1 MTPAAESPASATPA
15 SPPAAARDGS
25 VRPDVGFTPEPTL
38 VHDRVIEWFEDNARP
53 LPWREPGCTP
63 WGVLVSEIML
73 QQTPVVRVLP
83 RWELWMK
90 RWPRPADLAAAPT
103 AEILTAWD
111 RLGYPRRALR
121 LQAAAAAM
129 VERHGGKVPS
139 AATELRAL
147 PGVGEYTAAAVAC
160 FAFQEPEVVVDTNI
174 RRVHARAFTGH
185 ALPGKTYTSAQ
196 RRLAQELMPTT
207 EHDGGATAC
216 AWNASAME
224 LGALICTAR
233 APQCQS
239 CPVADLCA
247 WRAAGSP
254 PPTAEQQTRG
264 QAWAGTDRQVRGAI
278 MAVLRTGQTVERTEL
293 LAGLALPEAAEEQRS
308 RCLDSLLRDGLAA
321 ADEGQISLPGGLG
334 ASAPVLAG
342 TAARDSAGSA

>member
-1 MTPAAESPASATPA
+1 MSPAAESPASTTHAQRPQDV
-15 SPPAAARDGS
+15 RDGS
-25 VRPDVGFTPEPTL
+25 TRPDLGFTPEPTL
-38 VHDRVIEWFEDNARP
+38 IHDRVIEWFEASARP
-53 LPWREPGCTP
+53 LPWREPDCTP
-63 WGVLVSEIML
+63 WGVMVSEIML

-83 RWELWMK
+83 RWELWMQ
-90 RWPRPADLAAAPT
+90 RWPRPADLAQAPT
-103 AEILTAWD
+103 AEVLTAWD

-121 LQAAAAAM
+121 LQAAAQAI
-129 VERHGGKVPS
+129 VERHGGEVPS
-139 AATELRAL
+139 TASELRAL

-160 FAFQEPEVVVDTNI
+160 FAFQQPEVVVDTNI

-196 RRLAQELMPTT
+196 RRLAHELMPST
-207 EHDGGATAC
+207 EDDGGATAC

-233 APQCQS
+233 SPQCQV

-254 PPTAEQQTRG
+254 APTDEQQTRG
-264 QAWAGTDRQVRGAI
+264 QGWAGTDRQVRGAI
-278 MAVLRTGQTVERTEL
+278 MAVLRTGAAVVRAEL
-293 LAGLALPEAAEEQRS
+293 LEGLPLPEATAEQRR

-321 ADEGQISLPGGLG
+321 EDHGRISLP
-334 ASAPVLAG
+334 
-342 TAARDSAGSA
+342 